1 VIDYAKEHGLTGL
14 LNPILSSPK
23 IREQFSVNFK
33 ELSWNRYRYRYS
45 LERDGGLEAET
56 SMIYTSNSAVPRS
69 IRFNITGHMFGGS
82 TNIADVT
89 LRLEGVSDYLKGRL
103 LDKLSTEDII
113 KKLMDKPEKL
123 IEILQIVVAQVNFFD
138 LLDLK
143 RSK

>member
-1 VIDYAKEHGLTGL
+1 
-14 LNPILSSPK
+14 
-23 IREQFSVNFK
+23 
-33 ELSWNRYRYRYS
+33 
-45 LERDGGLEAET
+45 
-56 SMIYTSNSAVPRS
+56 
-69 IRFNITGHMFGGS
+69 MFGGS

-138 LLDLK
+138 LFTRFQK
-143 RSK
+143 EQININSYFYS